1 MHIFPSFRL
10 IEMLYEHIAKCGTLS
25 CICHLMLGSPER
37 PLHEADSMASSTDP
51 RFQPIE
57 LERREMPF
65 LFLPFSGV
73 LPLYLAERNMQIGKS
88 SNAAS
93 AFRVPQIPPTAPT
106 APNCPHSAQRLC
118 VRWLSIGC
126 CCKCFEL
133 GSRFP
138 LCPYHTDSRSEL
150 ELRQENFA
158 KKKKEKRKSSKC
170 SISTGKMLT

>member
-93 AFRVPQIPPTAPT
+93 AFRVPPNP
-106 APNCPHSAQRLC
+106 PNCPNCPKLPPFSSAALRSVIKHRLLLQ
-118 VRWLSIGC
+118 VLRVGKPVSIMPLSHWLE
-126 CCKCFEL
+126 KWAWVEARKFL
-133 GSRFP
+133 
-138 LCPYHTDSRSEL
+138 
-150 ELRQENFA
+150 Q
-158 KKKKEKRKSSKC
+158 KKKRKEKKF
-170 SISTGKMLT
+170 KMFY